1 MIRLLL
7 FSETRSTA
15 RNKQGSRKSQRS
27 EIFGKR
33 RSRRSGQ
40 RRNAALAKAGTAV
53 FGKARMTRSAGKQ
66 PSRRRGLRFYIRKV
80 RMARKAGKRP
90 PLMRGLRF
98 FVGRCRWRAKRQNS
112 PRGGGGCWFCRR
124 RIFAA
129 SVYRYSGGGAAETA
143 DLPQITTLPLPARCR
158 IHAAS
163 LRRGCRFR
171 GGLSSAAGSCSCTRA
186 RPCPRGSACR

>member
-33 RSRRSGQ
+33 RSRRCGQ
-40 RRNAALAKAGTAV
+40 RRNTALAEA
-53 FGKARMTRSAGKQ
+53 
-66 PSRRRGLRFYIRKV
+66 GLRFYIRKV

-129 SVYRYSGGGAAETA
+129 SVYRYSGEGAAERA
-143 DLPQITTLPLPARCR
+143 ALPQVTTLPLPARCR
-158 IHAAS
+158 IRAAS

-186 RPCPRGSACR
+186 RPCLRGSACR

>member
-1 MIRLLL
+1 MIEPCSERITVQDKIPRLTLGMTRLIL

-66 PSRRRGLRFYIRKV
+66 PSRRRGLRF
-80 RMARKAGKRP
+80 
-90 PLMRGLRF
+90 

-129 SVYRYSGGGAAETA
+129 SVYCFSCGDAENIA
-143 DLPQITTLPLPARCR
+143 DLPQVTTLPLPARCR

>member
-33 RSRRSGQ
+33 RNRRSGQ

-53 FGKARMTRSAGKQ
+53 FGKARMTRSAGKR
-66 PSRRRGLRFYIRKV
+66 PSRR
-80 RMARKAGKRP
+80 
-90 PLMRGLRF
+90 RGLRF

-112 PRGGGGCWFCRR
+112 PRGGGGCWFCWRQ
-124 RIFAA
+124 FAA
-129 SVYRYSGGGAAETA
+129 LIYCCSCRGAAETA

-186 RPCPRGSACR
+186 RPCLRGSACR